1 MTESGGGLGLGL
13 TTLFIAGQMAGGGVL
28 MLPGKGR
35 VHLILIWNFMDHMT
49 LGHKLNGL
57 TR

>member
-1 MTESGGGLGLGL
+1 MPESGGGLGLGL

-35 VHLILIWNFMDHMT
+35 VHLIHICNLMDQSINLH
-49 LGHKLNGL
+49 L
-57 TR
+57 TYPHSL